1 MNLNT
6 YYVSPK
12 IRKVYN
18 DQSEILRFHRRKYC
32 YYRKTK
38 SAKYVID
45 TEKEGF
51 PCAVFYGDEAH
62 PVSNS
67 RYFILYT
74 TASSAF
80 GSKLWIADGSFI
92 EDQEI
97 VGVIADDSEVIFSR
111 YRHDY
116 RTSTDGS
123 VFIDGGRAYTRS
135 NTDNFVTIKIKYGE
149 VWVTRDI

>member
-1 MNLNT
+1 MINLKS
-6 YYVSPK
+6 YVFTEEN
-12 IRKVYN
+12 IAII
-18 DQSEILRFHRRKYC
+18 E
-32 YYRKTK
+32 KTK

-67 RYFILYT
+67 RYFILYCS
-74 TASSAF
+74 ASEIV

-92 EDQEI
+92 EEQTI
-97 VGVIADDSEVIFSR
+97 TGVIADDGEIMFSR

-135 NTDNFVTIKIKYGE
+135 NTDNFVTINIINGE
-149 VWVTRDI
+149 VWVTRDL